1 MDWRKGCLLN
11 NLINLI
17 NVNKYFKLKEQKLH
31 VLKNINLTI
40 NEGDFLIIMGKSG
53 SGKTTL
59 LNLLGLLDKFD
70 NGNYN
75 FNKSDISWV
84 TEDKK
89 SELRNRYFGFIF
101 QQFYLIESLTIG
113 QNIELPLFYREKDKM
128 SKIDRRALI
137 QKYLDKVGLLNKE
150 NQSPLQLSGGQQQCV
165 AIGRALINEPSII
178 FADEPTGSLDSE
190 SSKNIMN
197 MLKELNE
204 KKKTIVMV
212 THDKEL
218 IRYASKVIHLKDGLI
233 VDLNI

>member
-1 MDWRKGCLLN
+1 MAIIIS
-11 NLINLI
+11 INQI
-17 NVNKYFKLKEQKLH
+17 YH
-31 VLKNINLTI
+31 
-40 NEGDFLIIMGKSG
+40 GR
-53 SGKTTL
+53 
-59 LNLLGLLDKFD
+59 
-70 NGNYN
+70 
-75 FNKSDISWV
+75 WV

-218 IRYASKVIHLKDGLI
+218 ISYASKVIHLKDGLI